1 MLNLNMNLI
10 MYSSFCEGFSSDII
24 AACPQ
29 YLLVRKCM
37 NQTRRALGP
46 GKQRAWCR
54 TDGAT
59 YSTYIKTL
67 GECVDTSETID
78 THPSDLTSAEEFML
92 HF

>member
-1 MLNLNMNLI
+1 MRA
-10 MYSSFCEGFSSDII
+10 F
-24 AACPQ
+24 PQ
-29 YLLVRKCM
+29 ILLQRVHNIFLKCM